1 MADSTKIEWSD
12 ASWNVVTGCTE
23 VSPGCDR
30 CYAKTFAERWRGT
43 KGHHFENGFDLQ
55 LRPERLGI
63 PMTWRKPRKVFVN
76 SMSDLFHKDI
86 PSDYIAQ
93 TFAVMAL
100 TPRHTYQV
108 LTKRH
113 ARMKSLL
120 NNDAFHTAV
129 LAWTARL
136 QDDKHSM
143 PPWNPGE
150 RRLKQWPIPNIHL
163 GVSVENQHWADIRI
177 PALIDTPAAV
187 RFLSC
192 EPLLGPVDLFA
203 GDHSTHERDFN
214 GTDDYICLDCSTDE
228 RHVPWRVID
237 RSSIGIAWAIVGG
250 ESGPGARPMD
260 PAWATS
266 LVKQCQDAGVA
277 PFVKQLGSVWARDT
291 TYAGK
296 TVAAHGDTKGGNPDY
311 WPAHLRVREYPQEAA
326 RV

>member
-1 MADSTKIEWSD
+1 MGDSTKIEWSD

-43 KGHHFENGFDLQ
+43 PGHHFENGFDLQ
-55 LRPERLGI
+55 LRPERLDI

-120 NNDAFHTAV
+120 NQESFHTAV
-129 LAWTARL
+129 LAWTGRL
-136 QDDKHSM
+136 QDEKHPM
-143 PPWNPGE
+143 PAWNPGA
-150 RRLKQWPIPNIHL
+150 RRLKAWPLPNVHL
-163 GVSVENQHWADIRI
+163 GVSVEDQHWADIRI
-177 PALIDTPAAV
+177 PALAQTPAAV

-192 EPLLGPVDLFA
+192 EPLIGPVRLHR
-203 GDHSTHERDFN
+203 GHVHCPVHDFP
-214 GTDDYICLDCSTDE
+214 GGFCSSPCP
-228 RHVPWRVID
+228 H
-237 RSSIGIAWAIVGG
+237 AILPNWIIIGG
-250 ESGPGARPMD
+250 ESGRGSRPFDPQWAADLIDDARLAGA
-260 PAWATS
+260 
-266 LVKQCQDAGVA
+266 A

-291 TYAGK
+291 SYAGK
-296 TVAAHGDTKGGNPDY
+296 TVAAHGDTKGGKPEY
-311 WPAHLRVREYPQEAA
+311 WPTRLRVREYPQEATH
-326 RV
+326 V